1 MTDTKSNLFL
11 MIFVSSKNWKSVL
24 KNRYYYC
31 IFLQSVSVSW
41 FPPEI
46 RNLNLKTDTKPA
58 FLLNLFLFRDF
69 LQELE
74 IFILKQ
80 ILNLHSSSIC
90 FCFMISSRNWKSAIS
105 PAAPIQIFSLTLT
118 HMGLYFHRY
127 PPPFLKKGHPRIY
140 NNNNSVFNIFE
151 CFWVPVK

>member
-58 FLLNLFLFRDF
+58 FLLNLFLFHDF
-69 LQELE
+69 LQK
-74 IFILKQ
+74 LK
-80 ILNLHSSSIC
+80 ICNISSSSNTDILVNLNTQGVI
-90 FCFMISSRNWKSAIS
+90 FSQIS
-105 PAAPIQIFSLTLT
+105 PP
-118 HMGLYFHRY
+118 R
-127 PPPFLKKGHPRIY
+127 FLKKVIPGSIIIIIAFLIY
-140 NNNNSVFNIFE
+140 SNVSEFLSNNIS
-151 CFWVPVK
+151 WVYYRDIYI